1 MRCSADDL
9 LPSTVRIEGYPTFDG
24 IRSVS
29 ARTALM
35 RRRPVGCQVKF
46 DWQARVPGLRFAY
59 LQASD
64 CSLARIVRLRR
75 GSPSPGQLADPA
87 REARLGSRPGPRLQ
101 AVMACAR
108 PPSRHAGVP
117 AGGARRRLS
126 RRSRPYS
133 PLRPGALSAATPKL
147 RAAGATARAAEC
159 VDFGDAERGPAEPAA
174 GELRAACKKWRDPN
188 APGKKK
194 NPASRPA
201 GVRSVLMKGGPLRGL
216 PIRHPFRSAYDGT
229 NFTSQDTLM

>member
-1 MRCSADDL
+1 
-9 LPSTVRIEGYPTFDG
+9 
-24 IRSVS
+24 
-29 ARTALM
+29 M
-35 RRRPVGCQVKF
+35 RRLPIGCQVKF
-46 DWQARVPGLRFAY
+46 DWQARVPGPRFAY

-87 REARLGSRPGPRLQ
+87 REARLGSRPGPRLH

-108 PPSRHAGVP
+108 PPWRHAGVP

-147 RAAGATARAAEC
+147 RAAGATARAAEG

-194 NPASRPA
+194 NPGKSPCRGPFCSVIDEGRPPA
-201 GVRSVLMKGGPLRGL
+201 GPPDSPPVQIRLRRHELHEPGHVDVIGGRPCRRHLEVDEIRRQEDHGMPRVR
-216 PIRHPFRSAYDGT
+216 A
-229 NFTSQDTLM
+229 